1 MSTQSIAV
9 ETMVVAELQD
19 LFACESAL
27 GGMLDKLRLSPSSV
41 GESEALFSRLM
52 DLDLRARRIES
63 LLDAMDRNEAWQTDS
78 AVC

>member
-19 LFACESAL
+19 LFAYESAL